1 MSTDFPQIPVSA
13 TNTFEAVTAATA
25 SSTKGLQAVATEMT
39 DYSKNSFEK
48 SRAHFEKLVGV
59 KNVNEAIQLQSD
71 FARFLAY
78 EDFVA
83 EATEDQR
90 AFIPTWPRKP
100 SRRRKNRPWARSP
113 RRRSWRQ
120 PERSRLRGVGAPLGG
135 RPLTAGAGHEP
146 KPRRFPSRRPA
157 KTSRDRGSVD

>member
-39 DYSKNSFEK
+39 DYSKKSFEK

-71 FARFLAY
+71 FARFAY

-83 EATEDQR
+83 EATKISGPLFRPGQGSLHADEKIGR
-90 AFIPTWPRKP
+90 GP
-100 SRRRKNRPWARSP
+100 SS

-146 KPRRFPSRRPA
+146 QPRRFPSRRPA